1 LRRRWVDFVDWE
13 KEYKQKLVS
22 VEAAAAFI
30 KSNDRICSATVAS
43 IPTDLLIAIGKRW
56 TELENV
62 TIISQIA
69 LYPFDFFKK
78 EYKGHIKYHVMFMG
92 ALERKY
98 YPEGNMDI
106 TSYNFSR
113 SDWLV
118 KNRMKANVFVSEVSP
133 PDENG
138 NMSLGPLGGMFG
150 KIASEYADTVI
161 LQVNKKT
168 PYVYGAETSFIN
180 IRDVDYICESDR
192 DLAVLPQPPVA
203 EEETKIASHIIPY
216 IEDGSTIQIGLGGV
230 ANAVGFF
237 LEDHKDLGVH
247 TEMLTDSLVHL
258 AEKGVI
264 NGSKKS
270 IHKGEMIIA
279 FGLGSRKLYDFMHKN
294 ERVKSYPV
302 YYVNDPYVIGKNKK
316 FVSINSCL
324 ACDLTGQVG
333 SESIGFHQ
341 FSCTGGQLDF
351 VRGASLAED
360 GKSFLCMNSTA
371 RKKDGTVVSKIT
383 ASLPPGTV
391 VTTPRTDVHYVVT
404 EYGVA
409 DLRERS
415 IAERVKA
422 LVNIAHPDFR
432 DELAR
437 QAREY
442 GIIFA

>member
-1 LRRRWVDFVDWE
+1 MDWE

-22 VEAAAAFI
+22 VENAAAVI
-30 KSNDRICSATVAS
+30 KSNDRICSTTVAS
-43 IPTDLLIAIGKRW
+43 IPTDLLIAIGKRYK
-56 TELENV
+56 ELENV

-69 LYPFDFFKK
+69 MYPFDFFKH
-78 EYKGHIKYHVMFMG
+78 EYSGHIKYHVMFMG
-92 ALERKY
+92 ALERQY
-98 YPEGNMDI
+98 YPEGNIDI

-113 SDWLV
+113 SDWMV
-118 KNRMKANVFVSEVSP
+118 RNRMKANVFVSEVSP

-138 NMSLGPLGGMFG
+138 NMSFGPLGAMFG

-161 LQVNKKT
+161 VQVNKKT
-168 PYVYGAETSFIN
+168 PYVYGSEKAFISVKE
-180 IRDVDYICESDR
+180 VDYICESER
-192 DLAVLPQPPVA
+192 DLAELSQPPLA

-237 LEDHKDLGVH
+237 LEGHKDLGVH
-247 TEMLTDSLVHL
+247 TEMLTDSLVNL

-270 IHKGEMIIA
+270 IHQGEMVIA
-279 FGLGSRKLYDFMHKN
+279 FGLGSKKLYAFMHKN
-294 ERVKSYPV
+294 EMVKAYPV
-302 YYVNDPYVIGKNKK
+302 SYVNDPNIIGKNRK

-333 SESIGFHQ
+333 SESIGFNQ

-351 VRGASLAED
+351 VRGASLSED

-371 RKKDGTVVSKIT
+371 KKKDGSVVSKIT
-383 ASLPPGTV
+383 VSLPPGTV

-415 IAERVKA
+415 IGERVKA
-422 LVNIAHPDFR
+422 MINIAHPNFR
-432 DELAR
+432 DRLGKEAK
-437 QAREY
+437 ENGVIY
-442 GIIFA
+442 